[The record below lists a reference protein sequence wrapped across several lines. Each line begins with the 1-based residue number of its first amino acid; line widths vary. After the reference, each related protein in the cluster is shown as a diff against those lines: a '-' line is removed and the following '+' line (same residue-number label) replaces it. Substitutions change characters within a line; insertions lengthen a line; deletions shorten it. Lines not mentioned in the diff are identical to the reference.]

1 MLVTLLA
8 FAVTLGVLIFVH
20 EFGHFAA
27 AKWAGIWVHRF
38 SIGIGTPIPGLTV
51 KKGETEYSLSWL
63 PLGGYVKMASLEE
76 EASSAA
82 LEGGTPEAA
91 VPPDRMFEA
100 KPVWKRMIVILA
112 GVTMNTL
119 FAWLIFSGLALKNG
133 KAVNPLT
140 VIGVVDSAGLPQGA
154 ESFRTLQA
162 GDRITAIN
170 GRPMDS
176 WNSVF
181 DELQHTSGNA
191 VTLTLADGRAVTAEV
206 PADAVERRMA
216 LAGSLAPF
224 TPAIAGRVVPG
235 RPAAKAG
242 MQQGDT
248 VVSVNGQPI
257 TQWPDLL
264 TVIEGSAGQE
274 LRVGIGRT
282 SGRTEVAMV
291 PESTTVNDSSGPR
304 VVGKIGVEV
313 NRGFSRVPYTV
324 LGAMGAGVTE
334 TVNASTVI
342 LRVLKGLFSGN
353 VARSSLG
360 GPIAIGPMAG
370 QSARMGVEPFLTFM
384 AIISMNLAVL
394 NLLPIPV
401 LDGGQFMFL
410 LGEAVRRKPLP
421 IKLRERLTLVGLAIV
436 GALIVFATWNDLSRL
451 ARQFLSS

>member
-38 SIGIGTPIPGLTV
+38 SIGIGSPIPWLTFRR
-51 KKGETEYSLSWL
+51 GETEYSLSWL
-63 PLGGYVKMASLEE
+63 PLGGYVKMASEEE

-82 LEGGTPEAA
+82 LEGGTPEAE

-119 FAWLIFSGLALKNG
+119 FAWLVFSGLALWQG
-133 KAVNPLT
+133 KAVNPVT
-140 VIGVVDSAGLPQGA
+140 AIGAVDSAGLPAGA
-154 ESFRTLQA
+154 EAFRTLQR

-170 GRPMDS
+170 GRPVDS
-176 WNSVF
+176 WNGVY
-181 DELQHTSGNA
+181 DALQHTSAAA
-191 VTLTLADGRAVTAEV
+191 VALTLADGRTVTADV

-216 LAGSLAPF
+216 LAMSLGPF
-224 TPAIAGRVVPG
+224 TPAVTGRVIPG
-235 RPAAKAG
+235 RVAATAG
-242 MQQGDT
+242 IQKGDT
-248 VVSVNGQPI
+248 VVSVDGQPVV
-257 TQWPDLL
+257 QWADVL
-264 TVIEGSAGQE
+264 TIIERSPGRE
-274 LRVGIGRT
+274 LRVGLGRAT
-282 SGRTEVAMV
+282 GRMEVTV
-291 PESTTVNDSSGPR
+291 TPESTTVSDSAGPR

-313 NRGFSRVPYTV
+313 YTGFRREPYTV
-324 LGAMGAGVTE
+324 LGAMGAGVKE
-334 TVNASTVI
+334 TVNASTVVV
-342 LRVLKGLFSGN
+342 RMLKGLVSGN

-360 GPIAIGPMAG
+360 GPIAIGQMAG

-401 LDGGQFMFL
+401 LDGGQFLFL
-410 LGEAVRRKPLP
+410 IGEAIRRKPLP
-421 IKLRERLTLVGLAIV
+421 LKLRERLTLAGLAIV
-436 GALIVFATWNDLSRL
+436 GALMVFALWNDLTRL
-451 ARQFLSS
+451 VRQISG

>member
-38 SIGIGTPIPGLTV
+38 SIGIGSPIPWLTFRR
-51 KKGETEYSLSWL
+51 GETEYSLSWL
-63 PLGGYVKMASLEE
+63 PLGGYVKMASEEE

-82 LEGGTPEAA
+82 LEGGTPEAE

-119 FAWLIFSGLALKNG
+119 FAWLVFSGLALRNG
-133 KAVNPLT
+133 QAVNPVT
-140 VIGVVDSAGLPQGA
+140 VIGAVDSAGLPAGA
-154 ESFRTLQA
+154 EAFRTLQR

-170 GRPMDS
+170 GRPVVT
-176 WNSVF
+176 WNGVY
-181 DELQHTSGNA
+181 DALQHTSA
-191 VTLTLADGRAVTAEV
+191 PSVALTLADGRTVTADV

-216 LAGSLAPF
+216 LAMSLGPF
-224 TPAIAGRVVPG
+224 TPAVTGRVIPG
-235 RPAAKAG
+235 RVAAAAG
-242 MQQGDT
+242 IQKGDT
-248 VVSVNGQPI
+248 VVSVDGQPVV
-257 TQWPDLL
+257 QWADLL
-264 TVIEGSAGQE
+264 TVIERSPGRE
-274 LRVGIGRT
+274 LRVGLGRAT
-282 SGRTEVAMV
+282 GRMEVTV
-291 PESTTVNDSSGPR
+291 TPESTTVSDSAGPK

-313 NRGFSRVPYTV
+313 YTGFQREPYTV
-324 LGAMGAGVTE
+324 LGAMGAGVKE
-334 TVNASTVI
+334 TVGASTVI
-342 LRVLKGLFSGN
+342 VRMLKGLVSGN

-360 GPIAIGPMAG
+360 GPIAIGQMAG

-401 LDGGQFMFL
+401 LDGGQFLFL
-410 LGEAVRRKPLP
+410 IGEAIRRKPLP
-421 IKLRERLTLVGLAIV
+421 LKLRERLTLAGLAIV
-436 GALIVFATWNDLSRL
+436 GALMVFALWNDLTRL
-451 ARQFLSS
+451 VRQISG

>member
-1 MLVTLLA
+1 MLVTLIA

-51 KKGETEYSLSWL
+51 KRGETEYSLSWL

-82 LEGGTPEAA
+82 LEGGTPEAE

-133 KAVNPLT
+133 KAVNPVT

-154 ESFRTLQA
+154 EAFRALA
-162 GDRITAIN
+162 VGDRITAVN
-170 GRPMDS
+170 GRAVDS
-176 WNSVF
+176 WNSVS
-181 DELQHTSGNA
+181 DDLQHSAGKE
-191 VTLTLADGRAVTAEV
+191 VTLALADGRSVTASV
-206 PADAVERRMA
+206 PDDAVERRMA
-216 LAGSLAPF
+216 LAMSLGPY
-224 TPAIAGRVVPG
+224 TPAVAGRVIPG
-235 RPAAKAG
+235 RPAEKAG
-242 MQQGDT
+242 MQKGDT
-248 VVSVNGQPI
+248 VVSVNDQPI
-257 TQWPDLL
+257 AQWADLL
-264 TVIEGSAGQE
+264 TVIERSPGQE
-274 LRVGIGRT
+274 LQVGLGRSGGRT
-282 SGRTEVAMV
+282 LVTVV
-291 PESTTVNDSSGPR
+291 PESTTVSDSTGSR

-313 NRGFSRVPYTV
+313 FTGFRREPLSVW
-324 LGAMGAGVTE
+324 GAMGAGVTE
-334 TVNASTVI
+334 TVNASTVVV
-342 LRVLKGLFSGN
+342 RMLKGLVSGN
-353 VARSSLG
+353 VNRSSLG
-360 GPIAIGPMAG
+360 GPIAIGQMAG
-370 QSARMGVEPFLTFM
+370 QSARMGMEPFLTFM

-401 LDGGQFMFL
+401 LDGGQFVFL

-421 IKLRERLTLVGLAIV
+421 IKLRERLTLAGLAIV
-436 GALIVFATWNDLSRL
+436 AALMVFALWNDLTRL
-451 ARQFLSS
+451 VRQIAG